1 MSILLIRGT
10 EGSSI
15 FNGIIVFLKVSVVLV
30 FVVLGWKYIRMENY
44 TPYIPANTGTLGEF
58 GFSGILR
65 GAAIVFFAFLGF
77 DAVSTAAQ
85 ETKNPKRDMPIGILM
100 SLVVCT
106 ILYMLFAHVMTGV
119 VHYSAFAGQNGIAP
133 VAIAIDHMGQMDASG
148 VIRPDYPWMNRAIVI
163 AILLGYCSVIMVTL
177 LGQSRVFLSM
187 SRDGLLP
194 PLFSHI
200 HEKFRTPA
208 RSNFLFM
215 LLVGTLA
222 AFVPASVAGEMCSI
236 GTLFAFTL
244 VCAGVLIVRKT
255 MPDAPR
261 SFKTPL
267 VPFVPIAGI
276 ITCLVMML
284 FLPADTWIRLVLW
297 MLIGLDIY
305 VCYGI
310 KHSKL
315 EHMQKHRS
323 GQTTLDMIGI
333 TLSVL
338 CVITGLWH
346 QQTVGWG
353 ESKILLIISFVFAF
367 THLAFYLYRLGK
379 QFTSLTR

>member
-1 MSILLIRGT
+1 
-10 EGSSI
+10 
-15 FNGIIVFLKVSVVLV
+15 
-30 FVVLGWKYIRMENY
+30 
-44 TPYIPANTGTLGEF
+44 
-58 GFSGILR
+58 
-65 GAAIVFFAFLGF
+65 
-77 DAVSTAAQ
+77 
-85 ETKNPKRDMPIGILM
+85 M
-100 SLVVCT
+100 SLCFYYQQ
-106 ILYMLFAHVMTGV
+106 IYNIMKYNLFDNF
-119 VHYSAFAGQNGIAP
+119 YE
-133 VAIAIDHMGQMDASG
+133 
-148 VIRPDYPWMNRAIVI
+148 VIEVIYNFPDNLEKRANRTDV
-163 AILLGYCSVIMVTL
+163 YKR
-177 LGQSRVFLSM
+177 Q
-187 SRDGLLP
+187 
-194 PLFSHI
+194 
-200 HEKFRTPA
+200 
-208 RSNFLFM
+208 
-215 LLVGTLA
+215 
-222 AFVPASVAGEMCSI
+222 
-236 GTLFAFTL
+236 
-244 VCAGVLIVRKT
+244 GVLIVRKT

-353 ESKILLIISFVFAF
+353 ESKVLLIISFVFAF